1 MCATLFFLVV
11 VCYNYVFDKEQDFL
25 VSYVI
30 TFSITTVIFVWSS
43 YERWLLNKAQS
54 ALNRHDYQTAFAITE
69 KLAKKDHHE
78 AQFNLS
84 LMYRDGIGTAK
95 DDSQFWY
102 WLEKSAVVDADAQ
115 LLYANAYLQNHPYDK
130 ETLEVARRYLHK
142 FIQHKKHPR
151 QPEGLEQLAR
161 IEQLLDIERKNHR
174 P

>member
-1 MCATLFFLVV
+1 M
-11 VCYNYVFDKEQDFL
+11 
-25 VSYVI
+25 
-30 TFSITTVIFVWSS
+30 
-43 YERWLLNKAQS
+43 WLLFPSQRSFLYGRPMKGGYWIKPNPLS
-54 ALNRHDYQTAFAITE
+54 TATIIRPPLPLP
-69 KLAKKDHHE
+69 KNLPKKDHHE

-115 LLYANAYLQNHPYDK
+115 LLYANAYLQNNPYGK
-130 ETLEVARRYLHK
+130 ETLEVVRRYLHK

-174 P
+174 PWLLKSLAKNPNSPYNFSHL